1 MDQHQNYSNEKNIN
15 NEKIRKDPNFSEKL
29 LKNLRDNIFENNN
42 CINMNSSENS
52 SFLQTNL
59 EKNTNFY
66 INESEKFRDNQI
78 NKNCTNSI
86 KREHNVDGENVPIS
100 SCNIDINDNSSDNN
114 FKVLEKLHNGDIE
127 HTNFVNDQLD
137 NSKQNVCGN
146 IKRCENGNAEN
157 VEKIEKS
164 GSTENVEKNG
174 SMENVEKNGSMENKC
189 TFKMEEYISNKS
201 VEGNTFKEN
210 KDQICEDSK
219 RCEENE
225 NPNLETKRKNEHSFS
240 KEIKALNPPKNVYE
254 YNHNVIYHELYIE
267 LLEVNKNLQNEIK
280 NLEKII
286 EMQKELIKSKEGDIF
301 ENNNMIEK
309 RKMSSKS
316 FVNNNYFLNFFN
328 KKNKTS
334 KKKDDEQGK
343 ADNEEDN
350 EIFEKDEGLAESNYN
365 YNQQRKGSMTRFQNM
380 PFSFFSDKSSKQKKQ
395 KSTESI
401 NTINLSIQEKDNEK
415 QKNKRNIGT
424 PKWTKQ
430 FDYKWIKSINN
441 SNSFQEC
448 EFIYND
454 DMKKND
460 EIDNDE
466 NSDINNKYMKLA
478 LRENEYV
485 EFYDN
490 DDSCT
495 FDNSNN
501 KMNKKKSY
509 TFFKDKSNSKEIEK
523 YRDCDY
529 KDINTI
535 KEITLIKYWYNK
547 IIPLINDEKKKY
559 TLIEL
564 IMMNYMPQVIREY
577 FWKENINNKLNIT
590 DYFVKVLIKNAN
602 FIQIYIYIN
611 NKQYYNIFSRYFKNL
626 INLEKSSINIVPSL
640 LTENCFVDE
649 NELINTVKE
658 SELYKKM
665 ITEKI
670 FIEDDEEISID
681 IKENGKVTC
690 SEKSIKMNTELN
702 SISSN
707 LNKDEKCDKENNKK
721 DKIEMK
727 NFEHLNINILQRYS
741 IHKFFY
747 QILIDLDR
755 TMYIIKKNQEY
766 YHRTNI
772 DKDNFLFDL
781 NIHDI
786 KKNLNKLLQMYV
798 IFKPEL
804 GYIQGMSY
812 IALVFVL
819 HCKLEKAFIHFA
831 NFMEYKNM
839 RNLYSFNKQEI
850 KIFLFT
856 IKEILTKKNID
867 VYKEIV
873 KHYNI
878 DNIFI
883 QWAYTMFLTCLPFH
897 IFIRTFDI
905 YTFNEKIIFE
915 TIICIFTYF
924 NKFHSTENVDTMIK
938 NLSSFSL
945 NMNIQ
950 VSPFIYAYKCVHILF
965 LANFDEF

>member
-1 MDQHQNYSNEKNIN
+1 
-15 NEKIRKDPNFSEKL
+15 
-29 LKNLRDNIFENNN
+29 
-42 CINMNSSENS
+42 MNSGENS
-52 SFLQTNL
+52 SFLQKNL
-59 EKNTNFY
+59 EKDTNFH
-66 INESEKFRDNQI
+66 INESENIRNNKI
-78 NKNCTNSI
+78 NINCTNNI
-86 KREHNVDGENVPIS
+86 RRENNVDEENVAITW
-100 SCNIDINDNSSDNN
+100 CNIDINDNRSDNN
-114 FKVLEKLHNGDIE
+114 FKILENDKSLENLHNSDIE
-127 HTNFVNDQLD
+127 NTNFINNKFD
-137 NSKQNVCGN
+137 NSKQNLHEN
-146 IKRCENGNAEN
+146 IKHCKNETYNIREKNENAEN
-157 VEKIEKS
+157 IS
-164 GSTENVEKNG
+164 NI
-174 SMENVEKNGSMENKC
+174 ENKC
-189 TFKMEEYISNKS
+189 TFEMEEYIFNKS
-201 VEGNTFKEN
+201 VEGNKLKEN
-210 KDQICEDSK
+210 NDQICENSK
-219 RCEENE
+219 KYEEVKNTHKTSEEKE
-225 NPNLETKRKNEHSFS
+225 NTNLEIKRKNEHCFS
-240 KEIKALNPPKNVYE
+240 KEIKALDPPKNVYE

-280 NLEKII
+280 NLKKII
-286 EMQKELIKSKEGDIF
+286 EIQKELIKSKEDDIV

-343 ADNEEDN
+343 PDN
-350 EIFEKDEGLAESNYN
+350 EIFEKNEGIAESSYN
-365 YNQQRKGSMTRFQNM
+365 YNQRRKGSMTRFQNM
-380 PFSFFSDKSSKQKKQ
+380 PFSFFSDKSNKQKKQ
-395 KSTESI
+395 KSAEAI
-401 NTINLSIQEKDNEK
+401 GTINLSIQGKDNEK
-415 QKNKRNIGT
+415 QKKKKSIGT
-424 PKWTKQ
+424 SKWTKQ

-448 EFIYND
+448 ECIYND
-454 DMKKND
+454 DMKKFG
-460 EIDNDE
+460 EIDNDG
-466 NSDINNKYMKLA
+466 NSDLNKNNKYMKLS

-490 DDSCT
+490 EENCIY
-495 FDNSNN
+495 DNLQDSNN
-501 KMNKKKSY
+501 NNKINNKKSY
-509 TFFKDKSNSKEIEK
+509 TFFKDKQNSKETEK
-523 YRDCDY
+523 YTDCDY

-564 IMMNYMPQVIREY
+564 IMMNYMPQVIKEY

-611 NKQYYNIFSRYFKNL
+611 NKQYYNNFSRYFKNL
-626 INLEKSSINIVPSL
+626 INMEKSSINIVSSFPSG
-640 LTENCFVDE
+640 NCFVDE

-658 SELYKKM
+658 SELFKKM
-665 ITEKI
+665 IMAGI
-670 FIEDDEEISID
+670 FIEDDKDGSID
-681 IKENGKVTC
+681 ANENGKIEC
-690 SEKSIKMNTELN
+690 SDKGIEMNNELN
-702 SISSN
+702 STSN
-707 LNKDEKCDKENNKK
+707 FNKDEKCDKENNKK
-721 DKIEMK
+721 EKVEMK
-727 NFEHLNINILQRYS
+727 NFEHLDIDILQRYS

-755 TMYIIKKNQEY
+755 TLYIIKKNQEY
-766 YHRTNI
+766 YNRNNI

-856 IKEILTKKNID
+856 IKEILTKKNIE

-883 QWAYTMFLTCLPFH
+883 QWAYTMFLTCLPFR
-897 IFIRTFDI
+897 IFIRIFDI

-924 NKFHSTENVDTMIK
+924 NKFHSMENVDTMIK
-938 NLSSFSL
+938 NLSSFSF

-950 VSPFIYAYKCVHILF
+950 EDKFFSMLKKSRIKKRKITYYRGKYLSTISKNEEIHE
-965 LANFDEF
+965 N